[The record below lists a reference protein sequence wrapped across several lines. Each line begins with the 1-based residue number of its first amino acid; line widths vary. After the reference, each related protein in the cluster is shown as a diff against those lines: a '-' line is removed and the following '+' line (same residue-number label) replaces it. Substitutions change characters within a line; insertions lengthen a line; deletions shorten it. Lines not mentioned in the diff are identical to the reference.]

1 MTINYDKQMQ
11 EMIRVIEVRQEAGAP
26 IPTLLLHSCCAPCS
40 SSVLEQLSEHFRI
53 TVLYY
58 NPNIYPR
65 EEYEFRKA
73 EQQAF
78 IRRFP
83 FKNPVDF
90 LDCEYEP
97 SQFYEAVRGLEQEPE
112 RGGRCT
118 VCYRLRLHRTAQE
131 AARGGFDF
139 FATTLTLS
147 PLKDPERL
155 NRIGQEEA
163 DALKTAAGTALPAA
177 EAGKQE
183 MAEESSAA
191 RPSSPCYLP
200 SDFKKRNGYLRST
213 EICRLYDMYR
223 QDYCGCEFSQRNG
236 IVEH

>member
-1 MTINYDKQMQ
+1 MRTNYDKQMQ
-11 EMIRVIEVRQEAGAP
+11 EIIAELERTRKVDAP
-26 IPTLLLHSCCAPCS
+26 APRLLLHSCCAPCS
-40 SSVLEQLSEHFRI
+40 SSVLEQLAAHFRV

-73 EQQAF
+73 EQKAF
-78 IRRFP
+78 IRTYP
-83 FKNPVDF
+83 FANPVDF

-97 SQFYEAVRGLEQEPE
+97 AQFYEAVKGLEREPE

-163 DALKTAAGTALPAA
+163 QALEKEGAGP
-177 EAGKQE
+177 
-183 MAEESSAA
+183 
-191 RPSSPCYLP
+191 RYLP
-200 SDFKKRNGYLRST
+200 SDFKKRNGYLRSI
-213 EICRLYDMYR
+213 EITKACGMYR
-223 QDYCGCEFSQRNG
+223 QDYCGCEYSLRASR
-236 IVEH
+236 EH

>member
-1 MTINYDKQMQ
+1 MKPNYDKQMQ
-11 EMIRVIEVRQEAGAP
+11 EIIAGLDRQRGEALP
-26 IPTLLLHSCCAPCS
+26 PRLLLHSCCAPCS
-40 SSVLEQLSEHFRI
+40 SSVLEQLSEHFRV

-65 EEYEFRKA
+65 EEYLFRKA

-83 FKNPVDF
+83 FRYPVDF

-97 SQFYEAVRGLEQEPE
+97 SQFYEAVKGLEKEPE
-112 RGGRCT
+112 RGSRCT
-118 VCYRLRLHRTAQE
+118 VCYRLRLHRTALE
-131 AARGGFDF
+131 AAKGGYDF

-163 DALKTAAGTALPAA
+163 EALRKAAVTGERTNRTPENPAEVTAAG
-177 EAGKQE
+177 
-183 MAEESSAA
+183 SAFPTP
-191 RPSSPCYLP
+191 RYLP

-213 EICRLYDMYR
+213 EICRDYDMYR
-223 QDYCGCEFSQRNG
+223 QDYCGCEFSVRAG
-236 IVEH
+236 IPEH

>member
-1 MTINYDKQMQ
+1 MKPNYDKLMQ
-11 EMIRVIEVRQEAGAP
+11 ETIAVLEQNRTDGAP
-26 IPTLLLHSCCAPCS
+26 VPRLLLHSCCAPCS

-58 NPNIYPR
+58 NPNIFPQ
-65 EEYEFRKA
+65 EEYLFRKA
-73 EQQAF
+73 EQQDF

-97 SQFYEAVRGLEQEPE
+97 SQFYEVVKGLEQEPE
-112 RGGRCT
+112 RGNRCT
-118 VCYRLRLHRTAQE
+118 VCYRLRLHRTAIE
-131 AARGGFDF
+131 AAKGSYDF

-155 NRIGQEEA
+155 NRIGREEA
-163 DALKTAAGTALPAA
+163 EALKEMVRPASESA
-177 EAGKQE
+177 P
-183 MAEESSAA
+183 EESLPDASKTP
-191 RPSSPCYLP
+191 RYLP

-223 QDYCGCEFSQRNG
+223 QDYCGCEFSVRAG
-236 IVEH
+236 IREL

>member
-1 MTINYDKQMQ
+1 MRPNYDKLMQ
-11 EMIRVIEVRQEAGAP
+11 EMIAEIERQQGPDALP
-26 IPTLLLHSCCAPCS
+26 PRLLLHSCCAPCS

-65 EEYEFRKA
+65 EEYLFRKA
-73 EQQAF
+73 EQQDF

-97 SQFYEAVRGLEQEPE
+97 AQFYEAVKGLEQEPE

-118 VCYRLRLHRTAQE
+118 VCYRLRLHRTALE
-131 AARGGFDF
+131 AAGGGYDF

-163 DALKTAAGTALPAA
+163 EALKEAAAPLPEGAA
-177 EAGKQE
+177 PP
-183 MAEESSAA
+183 
-191 RPSSPCYLP
+191 RYLP

-223 QDYCGCEFSQRNG
+223 QDYCGCEFSVRAG
-236 IVEH
+236 IPEH

>member
-1 MTINYDKQMQ
+1 MAVNYDKQMQ
-11 EMIRVIEVRQEAGAP
+11 EMIREIEARQEAGASLP
-26 IPTLLLHSCCAPCS
+26 HLLLHSCCAPCS
-40 SSVLEQLSEHFRI
+40 SSVLEQLSEHFRV

-97 SQFYEAVRGLEQEPE
+97 SQFYEAVKGLEQEPE

-131 AARGGFDF
+131 AAKGGFDF

-147 PLKDPERL
+147 PLKDPGRL
-155 NRIGQEEA
+155 NRVGQEEA
-163 DALKTAAGTALPAA
+163 EVLRESLGA
-177 EAGKQE
+177 EAP
-183 MAEESSAA
+183 
-191 RPSSPCYLP
+191 RYLS

-223 QDYCGCEFSQRNG
+223 QDYCGCEFSVRSG
-236 IVEH
+236 IPEH